1 MFVSAPRGIGYAA
14 QVGDADALDTSADAD
29 DLAPALV
36 ADDLCFVNA
45 AMRSTRVIRVISDR
59 HVGHDA

>member
-1 MFVSAPRGIGYAA
+1 MYASAPSGIGYAA
-14 QVGDADALDTSADAD
+14 QVADADADALDTSADAD
-29 DLAPALV
+29 DPALV